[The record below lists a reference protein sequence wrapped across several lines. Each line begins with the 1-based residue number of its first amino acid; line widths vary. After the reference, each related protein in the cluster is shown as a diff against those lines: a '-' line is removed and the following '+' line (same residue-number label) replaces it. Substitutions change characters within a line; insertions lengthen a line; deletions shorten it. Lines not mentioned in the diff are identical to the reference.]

1 MLPVGSGSSIED
13 VQPVAPA
20 VRGRGETVLVIDDD
34 DAVRK
39 VVERILDRSGFQV
52 LSTANAHEALVLAT
66 ERPGDIDLVLSDVVM
81 PGMLGTE
88 LVRRLRLEQPA
99 MRVLLMSGYAPP
111 VLPDGGSFEDGILLV
126 DKPFSA
132 ASLLQKVSEA
142 LGHS

>member
-1 MLPVGSGSSIED
+1 

-20 VRGRGETVLVIDDD
+20 AHGRGETVLVIDDD
-34 DAVRK
+34 DAVRG
-39 VVERILDRSGFQV
+39 VVERILDRSGFHV
-52 LSTANAHEALVLAT
+52 LTTTNAEDALVLAA

-88 LVRRLRLEQPA
+88 LAKRLRLQQPT
-99 MRVLLMSGYAPP
+99 MPVLLMSGYAPP
-111 VLPDGGSFEDGILLV
+111 AVSEGGSFEDGVLLV

-132 ASLLQKVSEA
+132 ASLLRKVHEA